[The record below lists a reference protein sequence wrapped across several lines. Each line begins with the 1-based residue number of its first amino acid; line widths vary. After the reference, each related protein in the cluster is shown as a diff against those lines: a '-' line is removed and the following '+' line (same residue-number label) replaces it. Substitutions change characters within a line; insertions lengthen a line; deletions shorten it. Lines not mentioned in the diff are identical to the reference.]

1 MYRFIR
7 ALTVLLICLS
17 FLTSFDMGC
26 VKRPFFKPRGKFI
39 GSCKGVMELTPGRNK
54 RFSFDLFQAPDG
66 DLKIYFSL
74 RSKGVRYAEVGDF
87 SIEDDMIHVEIDSS
101 GKEYSGKIAGDAIQF
116 KGEWG
121 KYKGSF
127 MLNLTD

>member
-7 ALTVLLICLS
+7 TLTVLFICLS

-26 VKRPFFKPRGKFI
+26 VKRPFGKPRGTFI
-39 GSCKGVMELTPGRNK
+39 GSCKGVMEMEPGGKR
-54 RFSFDLFQAPDG
+54 RFSFDLFQVPDG
-66 DLKIYFSL
+66 ELKIYFSL
-74 RSKGVRYAEVGDF
+74 RSKGVRYAKVGDF
-87 SIEDDMIHVEIDSS
+87 SIDDDMIHVEIDSS
-101 GKEYSGKIAGDAIQF
+101 GKKYSGKIAGDSIQF

-127 MLNLTD
+127 MLNLID